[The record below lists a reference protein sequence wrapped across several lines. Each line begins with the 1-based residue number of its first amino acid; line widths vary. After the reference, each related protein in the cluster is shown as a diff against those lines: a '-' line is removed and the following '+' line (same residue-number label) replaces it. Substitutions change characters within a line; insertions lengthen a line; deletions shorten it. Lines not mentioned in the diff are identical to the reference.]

1 MRSSLRRES
10 VESIESSVASSRFG
24 SPSATRSRY
33 SHLTRTKM
41 DAACSPFR
49 VVTPDRRMSSRASSR
64 PDSPTEAML
73 AEAAEEAARAREQ
86 EEAHAAAKAAAEA
99 ALQDAKE
106 QAERAA
112 TEHQEQ
118 IKVLEARVLELQE
131 SHDREM
137 AMRIKDEAERTLE
150 KVEELWRTSADNA
163 KLKAENETYRQ
174 DKARS
179 EVEAGIL
186 AEAFRAMEADSQSLI
201 VDAAEAQ
208 LAVVQLESALASFNR
223 HAVGVCYDQ
232 QGAGAVGSGVMP
244 NRHRQQQPQWQ
255 RPTAAYRSNSPRFPN
270 AATMAMHGAPANANA
285 MLGEEARM
293 RAAARRARHDLGLPP
308 LCLSG
313 QCSCGHKDFDALTR
327 VLSAG
332 ISLGKRAGAAAWT

>member
-1 MRSSLRRES
+1 
-10 VESIESSVASSRFG
+10 
-24 SPSATRSRY
+24 
-33 SHLTRTKM
+33 
-41 DAACSPFR
+41 
-49 VVTPDRRMSSRASSR
+49 
-64 PDSPTEAML
+64 ML

-223 HAVGVCYDQ
+223 HAQ
-232 QGAGAVGSGVMP
+232 A
-244 NRHRQQQPQWQ
+244 
-255 RPTAAYRSNSPRFPN
+255 RF
-270 AATMAMHGAPANANA
+270 
-285 MLGEEARM
+285 
-293 RAAARRARHDLGLPP
+293 
-308 LCLSG
+308 
-313 QCSCGHKDFDALTR
+313 
-327 VLSAG
+327 
-332 ISLGKRAGAAAWT
+332 RAGAKPTLAEHARAARARAPLHRRGRALSHLSLRTALAVAARVSRGSRCRRFGRPDGRL